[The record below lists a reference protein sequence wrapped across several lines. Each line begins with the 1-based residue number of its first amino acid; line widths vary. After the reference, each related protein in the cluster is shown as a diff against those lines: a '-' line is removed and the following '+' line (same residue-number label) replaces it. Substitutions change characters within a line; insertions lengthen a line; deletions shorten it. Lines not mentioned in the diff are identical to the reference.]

1 MYYSKRL
8 SQVFVC
14 FNISLFLIIQVSSA
28 ANIPLLL
35 PPPAP
40 AACPKN
46 ALKLSVVCANVLGIP
61 VRQVGGSVNPP
72 RKPCCKLI
80 EGLVDIEVAVCF
92 CTVIK
97 ASAFGAKLNFHV
109 SLVML
114 INYCKKQLPAE
125 FRCET

>member
-1 MYYSKRL
+1 MFFMTQL
-8 SQVFVC
+8 
-14 FNISLFLIIQVSSA
+14 SSA

-40 AACPKN
+40 AACPKD

-61 VRQVGGSVNPP
+61 VRQVGALVTPH

-80 EGLVDIEVAVCF
+80 AGLVDIEVAVCF
-92 CTVIK
+92 CTAIK
-97 ASAFGAKLNFHV
+97 ANAFGANLNLPV

-114 INYCKKQLPAE
+114 INYCQKQLPPG

>member
-1 MYYSKRL
+1 MYYSNRF
-8 SQVFVC
+8 SRVFLV
-14 FNISLFLIIQVSSA
+14 FNISMFFMTQVSSA

-61 VRQVGGSVNPP
+61 VRQVGGLVTPH

-92 CTVIK
+92 CTAIK
-97 ASAFGAKLNFHV
+97 ANAFGAKLDLPV

-114 INYCKKQLPAE
+114 INYCQKQLPPG